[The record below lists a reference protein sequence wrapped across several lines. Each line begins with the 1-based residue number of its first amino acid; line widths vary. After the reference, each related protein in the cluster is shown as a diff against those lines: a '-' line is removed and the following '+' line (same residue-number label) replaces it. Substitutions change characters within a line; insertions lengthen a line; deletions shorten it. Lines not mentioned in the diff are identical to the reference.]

1 MKTLKRLFI
10 CICTVFLFGLVS
22 CSKSPA
28 DEYFDKIEAISKE
41 AQTLVEQVQNNEISY
56 PKFINAY
63 TKCMKE
69 LEIIS
74 SDNDIQINIED
85 LSTRQRERF
94 QKIMSDLEK
103 TADIATHIHY

>member
-10 CICTVFLFGLVS
+10 CICTLPLFGLVS
-22 CSKSPA
+22 CSKSPV
-28 DEYFDKIEAISKE
+28 DEYFDKVEAISKE
-41 AQTLVEQVQNNEISY
+41 TQNLVEQVQDGEISY

-63 TKCMKE
+63 SKCMKE

-74 SDNDIQINIED
+74 SDNSIQINIED

>member
-10 CICTVFLFGLVS
+10 CICTLSLFGLVS
-22 CSKSPA
+22 CSKSPV
-28 DEYFDKIEAISKE
+28 DEYFDKVEAISKE
-41 AQTLVEQVQNNEISY
+41 TQNLVEQVQNNEISY

-63 TKCMKE
+63 SKCMKE

-74 SDNDIQINIED
+74 SDNSIQINIED

-94 QKIMSDLEK
+94 KKIMSDLEK

>member
-1 MKTLKRLFI
+1 MKTLKKLFI
-10 CICTVFLFGLVS
+10 CICTIFLFGLVS
-22 CSKSPA
+22 CSKSPV
-28 DEYFDKIEAISKE
+28 DEYFDKVEAISKE
-41 AQTLVEQVQNNEISY
+41 AQNLVEQVQNNEISY

-74 SDNDIQINIED
+74 SDNSIQINIED
-85 LSTRQRERF
+85 LSMRQRERF
-94 QKIMSDLEK
+94 QKIMNDLEK